1 MPHGKTQFQK
11 SWLGKTDRNGHL
23 IGSWLKE
30 DSTPYTVTCTLCAS
44 SFKCDNSGFQQVMSH
59 ADGKGHKAIASQR
72 FSKIQQHFSTS
83 ERPGA
88 CVLSSRS
95 HNDQVTVAE
104 AAWCMKVAASNYSYN
119 SCEDLPD
126 LFRFMFPCPYIN
138 DFSLGRSKVSYV
150 ISDGLGPYFQELLC
164 KTIRKEGN
172 PFTLQFDETVTVQ
185 NQKQLDLLIR
195 FWSEEKG
202 EVVTRFLKA
211 LFFGHAKGDI
221 VADSIVSTVEEVGLN
236 KEQFLSM
243 RSDGP
248 NVNKTIWKRLNE
260 HLKGL
265 GFPGLVEF
273 MPCNV
278 HVVHNGFKHAL
289 SEYGQHAEQLALDL
303 FYWFKAHPTRK
314 EDYFKAQTD
323 LGFDEQLF
331 IRHVQSRWLTLI
343 PALMRIVDNWEPIR
357 SYFLKELPKVASA
370 ERTLRVLEKN
380 ETYRRIC
387 KAIQEK
393 DALIQM
399 HFLISV
405 KPVFDGILGTFQRQ
419 EPLIHILHNECLQ
432 LVKRLMLRFLKSEV
446 ADTNSKKLVQLDVQK
461 SDHQL
466 PDSRMEIGEQTRKM
480 LSTLQPNH
488 QKIALSGMR
497 TFFQSTTIYL
507 LNHLPIG
514 DTFVRDLTIL
524 HPDMREIDA
533 GDRCIRRIAQSL
545 PQVVK
550 DYHVPLV
557 VDEWKLYRRQEIPE
571 DWFKTDEAGSTRID
585 HYWARVIEIKT
596 LSGTEMFPYLKKLIK
611 AVLTLSHGNADV
623 ERSLSVNKQAIGTN
637 RTLLTHESLNGIRQ
651 VKDAVS
657 AADGKVHAMDFS
669 KELISCTRNANERY
683 RQRLEEQKKQEEAQK
698 NEKVRRE
705 EAEKQKKIAEE
716 KAFEERKRKLKET
729 EKELQKQH
737 EEHQSKLKAAEAL
750 FSEANQRLADA
761 VKSKDFKNKVVVAQG
776 LLEIAH
782 KEMKTAQSEMEDW
795 QKRRASLDSKRL
807 KMIDNA
813 KH

>member
-30 DSTPYTVTCTLCAS
+30 DSTPYTVTCALCAS
-44 SFKCDNSGFQQVMSH
+44 SFKCDNSGIQQVMSH

-72 FSKIQQHFSTS
+72 FSKSQQHFSTS

-88 CVLSSRS
+88 CVLTSRS

-126 LFRFMFPCPYIN
+126 LFRFIFPYPYTN
-138 DFSLGRSKVSYV
+138 DFSLGRSKVSYM

-202 EVVTRFLKA
+202 EVVTCFLKA

-236 KEQFLSM
+236 KEQFLSIG
-243 RSDGP
+243 SDGP
-248 NVNKTIWKRLNE
+248 NVNKTIWKCLNE

-303 FYWFKAHPTRK
+303 FYWFKAHPARK

-343 PALMRIVDNWEPIR
+343 PALMRIVDNWEPIC

-370 ERTLRVLEKN
+370 ERTLRVLEKKP

-550 DYHVPLV
+550 DNHVPLV

-623 ERSLSVNKQAIGTN
+623 ERSLSVNKQATGTN

-651 VKDAVS
+651 VKDALS

-683 RQRLEEQKKQEEAQK
+683 RQRLEEQKNQEEAQK

-716 KAFEERKRKLKET
+716 KAFEERKRKLKE
-729 EKELQKQH
+729 
-737 EEHQSKLKAAEAL
+737 S
-750 FSEANQRLADA
+750 
-761 VKSKDFKNKVVVAQG
+761 
-776 LLEIAH
+776 
-782 KEMKTAQSEMEDW
+782 
-795 QKRRASLDSKRL
+795 
-807 KMIDNA
+807 
-813 KH
+813 

>member
-1 MPHGKTQFQK
+1 
-11 SWLGKTDRNGHL
+11 
-23 IGSWLKE
+23 
-30 DSTPYTVTCTLCAS
+30 
-44 SFKCDNSGFQQVMSH
+44 
-59 ADGKGHKAIASQR
+59 
-72 FSKIQQHFSTS
+72 
-83 ERPGA
+83 
-88 CVLSSRS
+88 
-95 HNDQVTVAE
+95 
-104 AAWCMKVAASNYSYN
+104 
-119 SCEDLPD
+119 
-126 LFRFMFPCPYIN
+126 
-138 DFSLGRSKVSYV
+138 
-150 ISDGLGPYFQELLC
+150 
-164 KTIRKEGN
+164 
-172 PFTLQFDETVTVQ
+172 
-185 NQKQLDLLIR
+185 
-195 FWSEEKG
+195 
-202 EVVTRFLKA
+202 
-211 LFFGHAKGDI
+211 
-221 VADSIVSTVEEVGLN
+221 
-236 KEQFLSM
+236 
-243 RSDGP
+243 
-248 NVNKTIWKRLNE
+248 
-260 HLKGL
+260 
-265 GFPGLVEF
+265 
-273 MPCNV
+273 
-278 HVVHNGFKHAL
+278 
-289 SEYGQHAEQLALDL
+289 
-303 FYWFKAHPTRK
+303 
-314 EDYFKAQTD
+314 
-323 LGFDEQLF
+323 
-331 IRHVQSRWLTLI
+331 
-343 PALMRIVDNWEPIR
+343 
-357 SYFLKELPKVASA
+357 
-370 ERTLRVLEKN
+370 
-380 ETYRRIC
+380 
-387 KAIQEK
+387 
-393 DALIQM
+393 M

-446 ADTNSKKLVQLDVQK
+446 VDTNSKKLVQLDVQK

-466 PDSRMEIGEQTRKM
+466 PDSRMEIGEQTHKM

-550 DYHVPLV
+550 DNHVPLV

-571 DWFKTDEAGSTRID
+571 DWFKTDEAGRTRID

-657 AADGKVHAMDFS
+657 AADGKVHTMDFS
-669 KELISCTRNANERY
+669 NKLISCTRNANERY
-683 RQRLEEQKKQEEAQK
+683 RQRPEKQKKQEEVQK

-716 KAFEERKRKLKET
+716 KAFEESKRKLKET

-782 KEMKTAQSEMEDW
+782 RDENCTE
-795 QKRRASLDSKRL
+795 
-807 KMIDNA
+807 
-813 KH
+813 